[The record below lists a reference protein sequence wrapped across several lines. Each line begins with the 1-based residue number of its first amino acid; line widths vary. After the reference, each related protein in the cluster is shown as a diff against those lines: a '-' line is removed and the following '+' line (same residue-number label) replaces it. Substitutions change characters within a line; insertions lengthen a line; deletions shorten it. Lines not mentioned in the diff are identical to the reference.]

1 MHKNSIIKLYIK
13 FRYFVFLFVLIIS
26 IPIKNFAQIN
36 NVGKNLESNRNDKTA
51 ITDTTALSDSL
62 ESAQNQK
69 KSNFIETQVVYN
81 AQDSIILSSDS
92 KKVYLFNKAK
102 IVYGD
107 IELEAD
113 YIEYDQEKNFVFA
126 RGVEDTLGNITG
138 KPKFKEKNEE
148 FVARTIKYNFK
159 TKKGYIQEV
168 FTEEEQGFL
177 HSEETKKLEDNS
189 FLLKNG
195 KYTTC
200 ENEDHPHFYLK
211 MSKAKVIPN
220 DKIISGP
227 AYLVMQDIPFKF
239 LGVPFGFFPNQSQY
253 SSGIMIP
260 KYGEESKRG
269 FYLQDG
275 GYYFGI
281 SDKMDLAITGD
292 IFSRGSWGSDIQFRY
307 KKRYKFNS
315 NFHFTYAEFIQSE
328 EGLPDYNKTK
338 NMAIRWTHTQDPK
351 ANPNSNF
358 KASVNYSTSEY
369 DKFNSKSIEQ
379 LNTNTKQSNISYSKN
394 WPGSPF
400 RLNMDLKHSQNSKNN
415 SIDLTLP
422 VMTFNMDRQ
431 YPFRR
436 KNATGE
442 TKWYEDIEIQ
452 YSSKFENKISTIDS
466 LLFKETEWADFENG
480 FQHNIPLST
489 NFKILQYFNLSP
501 RVEYTGI
508 LYPNY
513 LEYSYIE
520 NVDTVTGLSSYEL
533 VQDTVSTVKYAQMV
547 TPSISLSVSP
557 NIYGMYQMKN
567 PDAKVIAVRHVIT
580 PSVSV
585 SYRPDLGSMV
595 EGYYFT
601 DSISSRDYSIFD
613 NGIYRLP
620 AAPGESGNI
629 SFGLNN
635 NLEMKV
641 RDYEDT
647 TGTGTKKI
655 KLLESFRIS
664 TGYDLFDDSTNWDPI
679 SLNARTS
686 MFENKLSFQINGI
699 LDPYAINQTT
709 GSVYDEFMWNTKEG
723 GFARLTSLDFSIDI
737 KLNPSKDGSEGD
749 GRGQNQ
755 SSMNQLDD
763 RFSRTG
769 EELNNI
775 QDQVVTYVDFDI
787 PWNLSANYKYSYSKR
802 GLENTKRINQTMS
815 ISGNI
820 SITEK
825 WKISFRTNY
834 DLVANEL
841 SSTSINIHRDLHCW
855 EASFNWIPIG
865 RMQSY
870 NFQINVKG
878 STLRDF
884 LKYNKRKSWQDN
896 L

>member
-1 MHKNSIIKLYIK
+1 MYIK

-26 IPIKNFAQIN
+26 IPIKNFAQVN
-36 NVGKNLESNRNDKTA
+36 RGGQSLESDGNNNSA
-51 ITDTTALSDSL
+51 ITDSIAISDSI
-62 ESAQNQK
+62 ATQNQK
-69 KSNFIETQVVYN
+69 KTNFIQTQVIYN
-81 AQDSIILSSDS
+81 AQDSIILSSDA

-113 YIEYDQEKNFVFA
+113 YIEYDEENNFVFA
-126 RGVEDTLGNITG
+126 RGVEDSLGNISG
-138 KPKFKEKNEE
+138 KPKFKENNEE

-200 ENEDHPHFYLK
+200 ENEEHPHFYLK

-227 AYLVMQDIPFKF
+227 AFLVMEDIPIKF

-253 SSGIMIP
+253 SSGIIIP
-260 KYGEESKRG
+260 SYGEETKRG

-281 SDKMDLAITGD
+281 SNKMDLAITGD
-292 IFSRGSWGSDIQFRY
+292 IFSKGSWGSDMQFRY

-328 EGLPDYNKTK
+328 KGLEDYSKTK

-351 ANPNSNF
+351 ANPNTTF

-379 LNTNTKQSNISYSKN
+379 LNTNTKQSSISYGKN
-394 WPGSPF
+394 WAGSPF
-400 RLNMDLKHSQNSKNN
+400 RFNMDLKHSQNSKNN
-415 SIDLTLP
+415 SINLTLP

-431 YPFRR
+431 YPFRK
-436 KNATGE
+436 KNSTGE

-452 YSSKFENKISTIDS
+452 YSSKAENKISTVDS
-466 LLFKETEWADFENG
+466 LLFKETEWTDFDNG

-513 LEYSYIE
+513 LEYSYVE
-520 NVDTVTGLSSYEL
+520 NVDTVSGVTSYEL
-533 VQDTVSTVKYAQMV
+533 VEDTVPTVRYAQMV

-557 NIYGMYQMKN
+557 NIYGMYQMRN
-567 PDAKVIAVRHVIT
+567 PDSKIVAIRHVLT
-580 PSVSV
+580 PSVSI
-585 SYRPDLGSMV
+585 SYRPDMGSMID
-595 EGYYFT
+595 GYYFSDT
-601 DSISSRDYSIFD
+601 ISGRDYSIFD

-620 AAPGESGNI
+620 SAPGESGTVN
-629 SFGLNN
+629 FGLNN

-641 RDYEDT
+641 RDFEDT

-655 KLLESFRIS
+655 KLLESFRLS
-664 TGYDLFDDSTNWDPI
+664 TSYDLFADSLHWSPI
-679 SLNARTS
+679 SFNARTS
-686 MFENKLSFQINGI
+686 MFENKLSFQVNGR
-699 LDPYAINQTT
+699 LDPYALNQTT
-709 GSVYDEFMWNTKEG
+709 GRVYDEFMWNTNQG
-723 GFARLTSLDFSIDI
+723 GFVRLTSFDFSIDV
-737 KLNPSKDGSEGD
+737 KLNSPKDGTEN
-749 GRGQNQ
+749 RGQNQ
-755 SSMNQLDD
+755 PAMTQLDD

-769 EELNNI
+769 DELNTI
-775 QDQVVTYVDFDI
+775 QDHIVTYVDFEI
-787 PWNLSANYKYSYSKR
+787 PWNLSANFKYNYSKS
-802 GLENTKRINQTMS
+802 GLEATKRITQTMS
-815 ISGNI
+815 ITGDVSL
-820 SITEK
+820 TKK
-825 WKISFRTNY
+825 WKISLRTNY

-855 EASFNWIPIG
+855 EASFNWIPVG

-870 NFQINVKG
+870 NFTINVKG
-878 STLRDF
+878 STLKDF

>member
-36 NVGKNLESNRNDKTA
+36 NNGRNIESNGDNTSA
-51 ITDTTALSDSL
+51 IADTISASDSL
-62 ESAQNQK
+62 TIAQNQK

-126 RGVEDTLGNITG
+126 RGVEDTTGNISG
-138 KPKFKEKNEE
+138 KPKFKENNEE

-177 HSEETKKLEDNS
+177 HSQETKKLEDNS

-200 ENEDHPHFYLK
+200 ENEDHPHFYLS

-227 AYLVMQDIPFKF
+227 AYLVMEDIPIKF
-239 LGVPFGFFPNQSQY
+239 LGVPFGFFPNQNQY
-253 SSGIMIP
+253 SSGIIIP
-260 KYGEESKRG
+260 SYGEETKRG

-292 IFSRGSWGSDIQFRY
+292 IFSKGSWGSDAQFRY

-315 NFHFTYAEFIQSE
+315 NFNFSYAEFIESE
-328 EGLPDYNKTK
+328 KGLEDYNKTK
-338 NMAIRWTHTQDPK
+338 NMQIRWTHTQDPK
-351 ANPNSNF
+351 ANPNSTF

-379 LNTNTKQSNISYSKN
+379 LNTNTKQSSISYGKS

-400 RLNMDLKHSQNSKNN
+400 RLNMNLKHSQNSKNN

-422 VMTFNMDRQ
+422 VLTFNMDRQ

-452 YSSKFENKISTIDS
+452 YSSKAENKISTIDS
-466 LLFKETEWADFENG
+466 LLFTETEWTDFENG

-513 LEYSYIE
+513 IEYSYAQ

-533 VQDTVSTVKYAQMV
+533 VQDTVPTVRYAQMV

-567 PDAKVIAVRHVIT
+567 PNSNVIAVRHVLN
-580 PSVSV
+580 PSIGI
-585 SYRPDLGSMV
+585 SYRPDMGSMV
-595 EGYYFT
+595 DGYYFN
-601 DSISSRDYSIFD
+601 DSISGRDYSIFN

-620 AAPGESGNI
+620 SAPGESGSVN
-629 SFGLNN
+629 FGLNN
-635 NLEMKV
+635 NVEMKV
-641 RDYEDT
+641 RDTEDT

-655 KLLESFRIS
+655 KLLESFRLS
-664 TGYDLFDDSTNWDPI
+664 TSYDLFADSLNWSQI

-686 MFENKLSFQINGI
+686 MFENKLSFQVNGR
-699 LDPYAINQTT
+699 LDPYALNQTT
-709 GSVYDEFMWNTKEG
+709 GNVYDEFMWNTNQG
-723 GFARLTSLDFSIDI
+723 GFIRLTSFDFSIDV
-737 KLNPSKDGSEGD
+737 KLKSSKDGEEG
-749 GRGQNQ
+749 GKGQGQ
-755 SSMNQLDD
+755 PAMNQLDD

-769 EELNNI
+769 AELNTI
-775 QDQVVTYVDFDI
+775 QDQIVTYVDFEI
-787 PWNLSANYKYSYSKR
+787 PWNLSANFKYNYSKS
-802 GLENTKRINQTMS
+802 GLESSKRITQTLS
-815 ISGNI
+815 VSGNV
-820 SITEK
+820 SLTKK

-855 EASFNWIPIG
+855 EASFNWIPVG
-865 RMQSY
+865 RLQSY